1 MNSDERRLIER
12 FQNSEKFYIQLLKNA
27 VSTFLANL
35 PDDLR
40 TNVETYLRAI
50 KRIKK
55 FHTDIF
61 HPKLLL
67 CEMKT
72 IAICDLIKSHLESL
86 DFNIYLKYAAYVHEA
101 LQMIR
106 NFHQHSVRN

>member
-1 MNSDERRLIER
+1 M
-12 FQNSEKFYIQLLKNA
+12 KNA
-27 VSTFLANL
+27 VTTFLTDL

-40 TNVETYLRAI
+40 TNVETYLKSI

-55 FHTDIF
+55 FHTDTF
-61 HPKLLL
+61 HPQLLQ

-72 IAICDLIKSHLESL
+72 IAICDLIKSHLDRS
-86 DFNIYLKYAAYVHEA
+86 DFNAYLKYAAYVHEA

-106 NFHQHSVRN
+106 NFHQNSVRTFATATPFTL